1 MYSGLKSNHELPSD
15 HEWHMIHCF
24 SYLRQAIM
32 CSADMALEGHET
44 TFPDHNGGSDG
55 WDSKHGEF
63 RCPAIFPLLEA
74 DSVIQCVGIMT
85 RSSPTWSLCAPTM
98 TG

>member
-1 MYSGLKSNHELPSD
+1 
-15 HEWHMIHCF
+15 MIHCF

-55 WDSKHGEF
+55 WDSKHGQF
-63 RCPAIFPLLEA
+63 
-74 DSVIQCVGIMT
+74 SVFITHV
-85 RSSPTWSLCAPTM
+85 SSH
-98 TG
+98 